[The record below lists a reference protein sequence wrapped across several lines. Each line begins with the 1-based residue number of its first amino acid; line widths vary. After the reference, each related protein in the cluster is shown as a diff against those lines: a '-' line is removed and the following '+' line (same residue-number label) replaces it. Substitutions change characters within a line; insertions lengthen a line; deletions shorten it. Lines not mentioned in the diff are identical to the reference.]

1 MLFSLLGWQIAISLL
16 FCCNLGTF
24 EGAGREPYNVKTFL
38 NFIHLEKD
46 GPESILDKDLFVL
59 L

>member
-1 MLFSLLGWQIAISLL
+1 MGWQIAISLL

-24 EGAGREPYNVKTFL
+24 EGAGREPYNVITFL
-38 NFIHLEKD
+38 NFIQLEKD